1 MRSEPSPSGTKD
13 IVIGAGVL
21 ILLATV
27 VVVCARLLA
36 PEPNELEMVD
46 PPEQNWIRT
55 GPERAFLSDLTELGV
70 FSDEST
76 LLAVGEVWCTGKR
89 AGQGTEEVIDR
100 MRHLTLLASLDP
112 REVKPIAGAATLR
125 LCPEQGAALDAHYG
139 EK

>member
-1 MRSEPSPSGTKD
+1 MMSKNTFQDVFLASIILALVGFILVVAIVRDEPDPSPE
-13 IVIGAGVL
+13 A
-21 ILLATV
+21 ATYT
-27 VVVCARLLA
+27 A
-36 PEPNELEMVD
+36 PEQD
-46 PPEQNWIRT
+46 WIRT